1 MINPLKRTSTLDL
14 SSEELP
20 PSWIR
25 RFPTSTDP
33 NETPMRGVWR
43 TGPQLRFRGALVD
56 GLNAAREVALVS
68 SFLLSDTTLA
78 EAMRRAADRGVR
90 VYALTAS
97 KQRLGKVLG
106 EDDDFDRKM
115 AEEHEKLLDGLA
127 GRVLLRSA
135 DHLHAKFL
143 VIDPGPTGRAWLST
157 ANFNKGLGDNIELGV
172 ELDADAASSFATHF
186 QWAFWREADQE
197 LRAPGR
203 LVAVK
208 PAPGEPRRPD
218 AMGAVHATLKDGTAL
233 RDAVLATIGSARR
246 ELLIASYGLD
256 AGHASV
262 QAILDARRRNVEVTV
277 LTRPRKV
284 VAQVA
289 ALLAASGVRVVGHDK
304 LHAKAIVADGQ
315 ALVMTANLEPH
326 GLDRGFE
333 LGVRL
338 PSATAR
344 GVEETLREWSRTFP
358 WEYRPAAR
366 RGEHL
371 GDILLAD
378 GGLKEGGARV
388 VVSVAVALPAVVA
401 ADALQLDGAT
411 PPAFVAPKSR
421 AEYPQRVIFS
431 WEIQAPALPK
441 DARERLEV
449 VEREEPGKDG
459 KPQKVQEKR
468 SYKPR
473 VFERG
478 REVFVKLENAADA
491 DLARSLATRLGGVV
505 VA

>member
-1 MINPLKRTSTLDL
+1 MITPLKRTSTLDL
-14 SSEELP
+14 AAEELP
-20 PSWIR
+20 PCWLR
-25 RFPTSTDP
+25 RFPTSSDP
-33 NETPMRGVWR
+33 NENPARGVWR
-43 TGPQLRFRGALVD
+43 TGPQLRFRAALVD
-56 GLNAAREVALVS
+56 GLNSAREVALVS

-78 EAMRRAADRGVR
+78 EAMRRAAERGVR

-115 AEEHEKLLDGLA
+115 AEDHEKLLDGLA

-135 DHLHAKFL
+135 DHLHAKFV

-172 ELDADAASSFATHF
+172 ELDRDLATSFAAHF

-208 PAPGEPRRPD
+208 PPPAEPRRPAPSD
-218 AMGAVHATLKDGTAL
+218 AVYATLKEGTAL
-233 RDAVLATIGSARR
+233 REAVLAHVRSARR
-246 ELLIASYGLD
+246 ELLVASYGLD
-256 AGHASV
+256 GEHASV
-262 QAILDARRRNVEVTV
+262 RAILDARRRGVDVIV
-277 LTRPRKV
+277 LTRPRKT
-284 VAQVA
+284 VAPVA
-289 ALLAASGVRVVGHDK
+289 ALLAASGVRVFGHDK

-315 ALVMTANLEPH
+315 ALVMTANLESH
-326 GLDRGFE
+326 GLDTGFE

-338 PSATAR
+338 PQASAR
-344 GVEETLREWSRTFP
+344 GVEETLREWARVFP
-358 WEYRPAAR
+358 WEYRPAPK

-371 GDILLAD
+371 GEILLAD
-378 GGLKEGGARV
+378 GGLREGAAKV
-388 VVSVAVALPAVVA
+388 VATLAVPLPAVVA
-401 ADALQLDGAT
+401 ADALRLEDAA
-411 PPAFVAPKSR
+411 PPALAAPKSR
-421 AEYPQRVIFS
+421 SEFPQKVTFS
-431 WEIQAPALPK
+431 WDVQAPTLPK
-441 DARERLEV
+441 DAKERLEV
-449 VEREEPGKDG
+449 VEREQPGKDG
-459 KPQKVQEKR
+459 KPVKTQEKR

-478 REVFVKLENAADA
+478 REVFVKLESAADA
-491 DLARSLATRLGGVV
+491 DLARGLAARLGGVV